1 MTLSVSNV
9 TIVTFLLPR
18 GQINVTTNVLCHE
31 VAHAIGSIWSF
42 LKCVGKKDPFRKSRL
57 DSMPRALFRT
67 NKLVTGPACH
77 GTGKI

>member
-18 GQINVTTNVLCHE
+18 GQINVTTNVLCHA

-42 LKCVGKKDPFRKSRL
+42 LKCVGEKKKTLSE
-57 DSMPRALFRT
+57 
-67 NKLVTGPACH
+67 NH
-77 GTGKI
+77 N